1 MRRCESFLSLSLSLF
16 SSRFLRIVF
25 CIIGKKGESFQALRA
40 RVFSP
45 FAARQR
51 ERESLYIHIYI
62 LISRALCI
70 YREKSDVF
78 FVFFFGK
85 RRMDGLDATTTAS
98 VVASIRVVFFV
109 VFVFV
114 AFSSTPRRFE
124 RYPCKNER
132 LDEEEKEKRRRKSL
146 SRDDDDRRRRIR
158 VLLRQRTTPERD

>member
-1 MRRCESFLSLSLSLF
+1 
-16 SSRFLRIVF
+16 VF
-25 CIIGKKGESFQALRA
+25 
-40 RVFSP
+40 
-45 FAARQR
+45 
-51 ERESLYIHIYI
+51 
-62 LISRALCI
+62 
-70 YREKSDVF
+70 F

-132 LDEEEKEKRRRKSL
+132 LDEEEEEKRRRKGL
-146 SRDDDDRRRRIR
+146 SRDDDRRRRIR